1 MKKIEWFKGQLA
13 GAFRNYELK
22 YKSFSEGDF
31 GALDQVEF
39 NTEKRGGIIDFW
51 SMRWLG
57 IFLYNYVEEKVLLNT
72 FLEPHQHEAHEKAI
86 CKLMELI

>member
-13 GAFRNYELK
+13 VAFRNYELK

-39 NTEKRGGIIDFW
+39 NTKKTWRD
-51 SMRWLG
+51 
-57 IFLYNYVEEKVLLNT
+57 N
-72 FLEPHQHEAHEKAI
+72 
-86 CKLMELI
+86 